1 MDNISFKFLKDQ
13 LSDPKSC
20 LSVFQEASAEPLHAV
35 HHAAEATEQAGAAG
49 IATSVGASSF
59 AGALHAMSRANPMS
73 GAQLDPFL
81 GPKVIAG
88 ARVLASVAGRFGLAA
103 EHAIPRVLPVA
114 VLAAADA
121 SMVWGL
127 GNEIYAAAT
136 GKCH

>member
-1 MDNISFKFLKDQ
+1 MIEE
-13 LSDPKSC
+13 KSKAPPSKTEGRAPRFVSPHC
-20 LSVFQEASAEPLHAV
+20 ARATRPAE
-35 HHAAEATEQAGAAG
+35 AAEQVGAAG

-73 GAQLDPFL
+73 GGQLDPFL

-88 ARVLASVAGRFGLAA
+88 ARGLATLTGRLGLAA

-114 VLAAADA
+114 VLIAADA